1 MADGRC
7 GWPRVSSAV
16 KRPQASSVESGAAA
30 CAARVV
36 RWVLAAS
43 LVGSAVAQPGGTS
56 VSLSGRMGSKALLVI
71 NGSPRAVAVG
81 STEQGVKLLSLG
93 NDVAVVEVEGR
104 RQSLLLGATPVNL
117 SGAPSAGAGTRIV
130 LSAGS
135 GGHFT
140 SAGSINGRPVLFMVD
155 TGASLV
161 ALSQS
166 EADRIGLDYRKS
178 PRGLVQTANGT
189 VAVHSVR
196 LSNLRLGDVQVYDVA
211 AVVMP
216 AQMPTVLLGNSF
228 LNRFQMKRENDTMT
242 LDKRP

>member
-1 MADGRC
+1 MCRRLAVVGALGLSMVWPVAALADA
-7 GWPRVSSAV
+7 PRVA
-16 KRPQASSVESGAAA
+16 
-30 CAARVV
+30 
-36 RWVLAAS
+36 
-43 LVGSAVAQPGGTS
+43 
-56 VSLSGRMGSKALLVI
+56 LSGRMGSKALLVI
-71 NGSPRAVAVG
+71 NGSPRALAVG
-81 STEQGVKLLSLG
+81 TSEQGVKLLSLTG
-93 NDVAVVEVEGR
+93 NTAVVEVEGR
-104 RQSLLLGATPVNL
+104 RLSLALGASPVDL
-117 SGAPSAGAGTRIV
+117 SGTPSAGGGTRVV

-155 TGASLV
+155 TGATVV

-189 VAVHSVR
+189 VPVHSVR
-196 LSNLRLGDVQVYDVA
+196 LANLRLGDVQVYDVA

-242 LDKRP
+242 LEKRP